1 MTFAVPVET
10 PDLVTPAKRVMF
22 VDDDEFLL
30 DGLRDG
36 LRPYRRTWAMRF
48 VSSGEE
54 ALASIET
61 EPPDVLISDLRM
73 PGMDGATLLEL
84 VRDRCPGAIR
94 IVLSGHADIKVVARA
109 AGAAHR
115 LVAKPCET
123 GELAGVIER
132 SCALQNL
139 GSRVELDRRPIGASA
154 LPSVPRLYAQLT
166 ELLTSGSAS
175 AADIARIVETDI
187 AMAAKVLQLAN
198 SAYFGRRSPVTN
210 VANAVAYL
218 GTETLRAMVLQA
230 EAISELQVEPAI
242 PGFELETLQ
251 RHCTRVARVAAALAK
266 RTGAGAAES
275 ALTAGLL
282 HDIGLLVLAAQ
293 DGAGLAELLA
303 ASREQGRP
311 LHVVERDRHSVT
323 HADIGAHLLALWGL
337 PHSVTEAV
345 AGHHGGEWLKLPF
358 DAVSATYVA
367 NILVE
372 EVEAEFVPEAA
383 LGSELDLEYLER
395 AGLSGQLPAWRRLA
409 VQLCLDPAG

>member
-1 MTFAVPVET
+1 MEFAAAVGVSDPAVPS
-10 PDLVTPAKRVMF
+10 KRIMF

-36 LRPYRRTWAMRF
+36 LRAYRRTWAMRF
-48 VSSGEE
+48 MSSGEA

-84 VRDRCPGAIR
+84 ARDRCPGAIR

-115 LVAKPCET
+115 LIAKPCET

-132 SCALQNL
+132 SCALQDL
-139 GSRVELDRRPIGASA
+139 GARVELDRRPIGASA

-166 ELLTSGSAS
+166 ELLSSGSAG

-198 SAYFGRRSPVTN
+198 SAYFGRRSPVSK
-210 VANAVAYL
+210 VSNAVAYL
-218 GTETLRAMVLQA
+218 GMETLRALVLHA
-230 EAISELQVEPAI
+230 ETVNEFRVEPPI

-251 RHCTRVARVAAALAK
+251 RHCTRVARVAAALAAQ
-266 RTGAGAAES
+266 TGAGAGET

-282 HDIGLLVLAAQ
+282 HDIGLLVLAAH
-293 DGAGLAELLA
+293 DGAGLAELIA
-303 ASREQGRP
+303 ASREQMRA
-311 LHVVERDRHSVT
+311 LHIVERERQSVT

-337 PHSVTEAV
+337 PHPVTEAV
-345 AGHHGGEWLKLPF
+345 AGHHGGEWLGLPF

-372 EVEAEFVPEAA
+372 EVEAELLPDAA
-383 LGSELDLEYLER
+383 PCSELDLEYLER
-395 AGLSGQLPAWRRLA
+395 AGLSAHLPAWRELA
-409 VQLCLDPAG
+409 VEQCLDATA

>member
-1 MTFAVPVET
+1 MSFAGALGVP
-10 PDLVTPAKRVMF
+10 DSPAQSKRVMF

-48 VSSGEE
+48 MSSGEE
-54 ALASIET
+54 ALAAIEA

-84 VRDRCPGAIR
+84 ARDRCPAAVR

-115 LVAKPCET
+115 LIAKPCET
-123 GELAGVIER
+123 GDLAAVIER
-132 SCALQNL
+132 SCALQDL
-139 GSRVELDRRPIGASA
+139 GTRVELDRRPIGASA
-154 LPSVPRLYAQLT
+154 LPSVPRLYSQLT
-166 ELLTSGSAS
+166 ELLGTGSAG

-198 SAYFGRRSPVTN
+198 SAYFGRRSPVSN
-210 VANAVAYL
+210 VASAVAYL
-218 GTETLRAMVLQA
+218 GVETLRALVLHA
-230 EAISELQVEPAI
+230 EAISELRAGPPI

-251 RHCTRVARVAAALAK
+251 RHCTRVARVAAALATSTDAK
-266 RTGAGAAES
+266 AAEA

-303 ASREQGRP
+303 VSREQLRP
-311 LHVVERDRHSVT
+311 LHVVERERHSVT

-372 EVEAEFVPEAA
+372 ELEAELVPGAA
-383 LGSELDLEYLER
+383 PRSELDLEYLER
-395 AGLSGQLPAWRRLA
+395 AGLSAELPAWRRLA
-409 VQLCLDPAG
+409 VEHCLDAPG